1 MNKKEIEEQVIK
13 MAKETGKIGIKC
25 KDFCGYP
32 HVAAVG
38 WEATNGTDASTRE
51 EQIEEMAIGLEEEFV
66 LCGTLSS
73 CGTKRCSRC
82 FSKYLYEQ
90 GYRKVPEDSVVLSR
104 EELSEEPYNDFC
116 KGCPNVRVRSS
127 GMTDCCADY
136 SCEQF
141 QKYARLLELYEQSR
155 KETAKEILNEI
166 LFVESVEGWEENEQ
180 LVKFGNKIVDKIE
193 ELAKKYGVE
202 IEK

>member
-1 MNKKEIEEQVIK
+1 ME
-13 MAKETGKIGIKC
+13 
-25 KDFCGYP
+25 KD
-32 HVAAVG
+32 
-38 WEATNGTDASTRE
+38 
-51 EQIEEMAIGLEEEFV
+51 QIEEMAIGLEEEFA

-73 CGTKRCSRC
+73 CGTKRCSQC

-90 GYRKVPEDSVVLSR
+90 GYRKLPEDSVVLSR

-141 QKYARLLELYEQSR
+141 QKYARLLELYKQSR
-155 KETAKEILNEI
+155 KETAEKILDLLVPDCKACDENWHSGCLCLRATLAEKI
-166 LFVESVEGWEENEQ
+166 AKQFGVKVEE
-180 LVKFGNKIVDKIE
+180 
-193 ELAKKYGVE
+193 
-202 IEK
+202 